1 MKYYNPIFWSL
12 VFLGIGII
20 IYGAYNLINAEQ
32 LADTEL
38 KFEDKNI
45 QIMPVIQSLPKTST
59 INEES
64 SIEYI
69 YTNYT
74 TDDVFAINN
83 PIRGLIEVHVKNSTL
98 IEKIT
103 IIGKSY
109 AYGTILGQ
117 ASATDTKLMPVI
129 DNPELELTHEPHS
142 DSFVGTWTFTPVIEK
157 IDPIVVRIH
166 LKTGVIKQTIL
177 DGVLPSIRP
186 FADKLQVDVNRISI
200 MQTTIQAQNNH
211 KVEGLS
217 WIIVGWIPLEVSIQ
231 LRRERVKEHRE
242 IIKIH
247 SLLNSDYSMIKRI
260 VLTYKD
266 IHENLNNKIQNQN
279 YGTYY
284 TSSTDALQEF
294 ITETQIKLMFTHW
307 DALLSSGMLIK
318 LEGEEIEIFQVS
330 HDEIMNGLKR
340 ETEAWQKMA
349 DELAPIIQDTNK
361 TSAQKESEF
370 NQISKKYLDG
380 VLKYYDNALSHVS
393 LVKINCGWV
402 DLNAEFKV
410 LSPPPTSSTPTSSTP
425 TSSTPTSST
434 SDKKTN

>member
-1 MKYYNPIFWSL
+1 MQFNK
-12 VFLGIGII
+12 VC
-20 IYGAYNLINAEQ
+20 
-32 LADTEL
+32 D
-38 KFEDKNI
+38 
-45 QIMPVIQSLPKTST
+45 
-59 INEES
+59 
-64 SIEYI
+64 
-69 YTNYT
+69 
-74 TDDVFAINN
+74 
-83 PIRGLIEVHVKNSTL
+83 
-98 IEKIT
+98 
-103 IIGKSY
+103 
-109 AYGTILGQ
+109 IL
-117 ASATDTKLMPVI
+117 L
-129 DNPELELTHEPHS
+129 
-142 DSFVGTWTFTPVIEK
+142 
-157 IDPIVVRIH
+157 
-166 LKTGVIKQTIL
+166 
-177 DGVLPSIRP
+177 
-186 FADKLQVDVNRISI
+186 
-200 MQTTIQAQNNH
+200 
-211 KVEGLS
+211 
-217 WIIVGWIPLEVSIQ
+217 
-231 LRRERVKEHRE
+231 
-242 IIKIH
+242 
-247 SLLNSDYSMIKRI
+247 
-260 VLTYKD
+260 
-266 IHENLNNKIQNQN
+266 QN